1 MGGFTLIGPSYVF
14 QNLPQHQ
21 QEQCRC
27 LGFNGEISRQ
37 VEDILLNNRDQTLR
51 LEDLPDDEYELLE
64 RLENTHL
71 GTEMRYSIQKRAIPG
86 KPLLQT
92 RPVRIADVWLGLS
105 FLSINSLLWMM
116 TIAMYQLIVINK
128 IQAQKFEAFP
138 VLLTPHVAFFQLKE
152 RVFTTQTLCNCAI
165 FDSRPILPSHR
176 RDCLN
181 PVNHSFTQY

>member
-1 MGGFTLIGPSYVF
+1 MYRCYGLYLIRQDGYSSIDGTEDGGKASGEKMLFKESERLVISRMGGFTLIGPSYVF

-92 RPVRIADVWLGLS
+92 RPVRIADV
-105 FLSINSLLWMM
+105 
-116 TIAMYQLIVINK
+116 
-128 IQAQKFEAFP
+128 
-138 VLLTPHVAFFQLKE
+138 
-152 RVFTTQTLCNCAI
+152 
-165 FDSRPILPSHR
+165 
-176 RDCLN
+176 
-181 PVNHSFTQY
+181 